1 MPFITFS
8 HPKGGV
14 GKTTI
19 CFNYL
24 CYLQKKKIPFTCIDL
39 DGQNSITYLNSLRKL
54 NDLKAFNILRFTD
67 EKKLISYIEEADEK
81 EYIVI
86 DSGGFDSLF
95 NRLVLSVSDLIIAP
109 LADSAL
115 ELLRMID
122 FDKNILSSVEKESQN
137 KIKVHIL
144 FNKINCSTKQINHLK
159 EQLNSCKHCDFLE
172 NIIRDRVI
180 FRNSLIEGKGILELK
195 LEKKAE
201 LKAKEELENLFK
213 EMEKILSM

>member
-24 CYLQKKKIPFTCIDL
+24 SYLQKKKIPFTCIDL
-39 DGQNSITYLNSLRKL
+39 DGQSSISHLNSLREL
-54 NDLKAFNILRFTD
+54 NKIKPFNVLRFKD
-67 EKKLISYIEEADEK
+67 EKKLISYIEKADER
-81 EYIVI
+81 EFVVI

-95 NRLVLSVSDLIIAP
+95 NRLVLSISDLIITP
-109 LADSAL
+109 LADSPL
-115 ELLRMID
+115 ELLRLID
-122 FDKNILSSVEKESQN
+122 FDKNILSDIEKESKT
-137 KIKVHIL
+137 KIKLHIL
-144 FNKINCSTKQINHLK
+144 LNKINSSTKQIGHIK

-172 NIIRDRVI
+172 SIIRDRVI
-180 FRNSLIEGKGILELK
+180 YKNSLIEGKGVLELK

-201 LKAKEELENLFK
+201 LKAKDELIHFFKELESL
-213 EMEKILSM
+213 L

>member
-24 CYLQKKKIPFTCIDL
+24 SYLQKKKIPFTCIDL
-39 DGQNSITYLNSLRKL
+39 DGQSSISHLNSLREL
-54 NDLKAFNILRFTD
+54 NQIKPFNVLRFKD
-67 EKKLISYIEEADEK
+67 EKKLISYIEKADER
-81 EYIVI
+81 EFVVI

-95 NRLVLSVSDLIIAP
+95 NRLVLSISDLIITP
-109 LADSAL
+109 LADSPL
-115 ELLRMID
+115 ELLRLID
-122 FDKNILSSVEKESQN
+122 FDKNILSDIEKESKT
-137 KIKVHIL
+137 KIKLHIL
-144 FNKINCSTKQINHLK
+144 LNKINSSTKQIGHIK

-172 NIIRDRVI
+172 SIIRDRVI
-180 FRNSLIEGKGILELK
+180 YKNSLIEGKGVLELK

-201 LKAKEELENLFK
+201 LKAKDELIHFFKELENL
-213 EMEKILSM
+213 L

>member
-24 CYLQKKKIPFTCIDL
+24 SYLQKKKIPFTCIDL
-39 DGQNSITYLNSLRKL
+39 DGQSSISHLNSLREL
-54 NDLKAFNILRFTD
+54 NKIKPFNVLRFKD
-67 EKKLISYIEEADEK
+67 EKKLISYIEKADER
-81 EYIVI
+81 EFVVI

-95 NRLVLSVSDLIIAP
+95 NRLVLSISDLIITP
-109 LADSAL
+109 LADSPL
-115 ELLRMID
+115 ELLRLID
-122 FDKNILSSVEKESQN
+122 FDKNILSDTEKESKT
-137 KIKVHIL
+137 KIKLHIL
-144 FNKINCSTKQINHLK
+144 LNKINSSTKQIGHIK

-172 NIIRDRVI
+172 SIIRDRVI
-180 FRNSLIEGKGILELK
+180 YKNSLIEGKGVLELK

-201 LKAKEELENLFK
+201 LKAKDELIHFFKELESL
-213 EMEKILSM
+213 L

>member
-24 CYLQKKKIPFTCIDL
+24 SYLQKKKIPFTCIDL
-39 DGQNSITYLNSLRKL
+39 DGQSSISHLNSLREL
-54 NDLKAFNILRFTD
+54 NQIKPFNVLRFKD
-67 EKKLISYIEEADEK
+67 EKKLISYIEKADER
-81 EYIVI
+81 EFVVI

-95 NRLVLSVSDLIIAP
+95 NRLVLSISDLIITP
-109 LADSAL
+109 LADSPL
-115 ELLRMID
+115 ELLRLID
-122 FDKNILSSVEKESQN
+122 FDKNILSDIEKESKT
-137 KIKVHIL
+137 KIKLHIL
-144 FNKINCSTKQINHLK
+144 LNKINSSTKQIGHIK

-172 NIIRDRVI
+172 SIIRDRVI
-180 FRNSLIEGKGILELK
+180 YKNSLIEGKGVLELK

-201 LKAKEELENLFK
+201 LKAKDELIHFFKELESL
-213 EMEKILSM
+213 L